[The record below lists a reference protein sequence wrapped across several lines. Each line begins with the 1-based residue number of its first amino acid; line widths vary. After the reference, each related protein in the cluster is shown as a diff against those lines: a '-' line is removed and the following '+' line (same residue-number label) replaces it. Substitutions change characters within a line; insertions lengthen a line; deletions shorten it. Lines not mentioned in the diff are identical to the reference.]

1 MPFTGKTAYGKIV
14 AAHLRAELVTKDN
27 LVFNENYQG
36 DASTAAA
43 VAIPVTAATVTVGSY
58 DKNTVSNNTV
68 HTDSN
73 AYITAPL
80 TDDIY
85 VNELIDKRNM
95 ATVAYNGVED
105 KLEAAAYSMAENI
118 DTKGLKT
125 LIFGAQG
132 KDIAGNAYAS
142 TDPRYQMSG
151 VVTAATTD
159 FYADILKT
167 KKDIKTNKGKPEYLI
182 VNEEGEEAIF
192 GTSSKIIR
200 EGDLSQK
207 LIEEGVIAKVAGLYV
222 LVTNNMPQTSDSTP
236 KNVKAIISSKRY
248 ATRVLAWVVEPTAA
262 NVEANPQII
271 GGVLIQGRAV
281 LRHEVTNPKAVGII
295 TYTAA

>member
-36 DASTAAA
+36 DAATAAA
-43 VAIPVTAATVTVGSY
+43 VSIPVTAASVTVGSY

-73 AYITAPL
+73 NYIVAPL

-95 ATVAYNGVED
+95 ATVAYNEVED
-105 KLEAAAYSMAENI
+105 KLEAAAYSMAENV

-125 LIFGAQG
+125 LINAAAG
-132 KDIAGNAYAS
+132 KDIAGTAYAS
-142 TDPRYQMSG
+142 GDPRNGQSG
-151 VVTAATTD
+151 VTTAATSD

-167 KKDIKTNKGKPEYLI
+167 KKQLKTNKSKPEYMI

-222 LVTNNMPQTSDSTP
+222 LVSNNMPQTADSTP

-248 ATRVLAWVVEPTAA
+248 ATRVLAWVVEPSAA
-262 NVEANPQII
+262 NVVANPNII

-295 TYTAA
+295 TYAAA